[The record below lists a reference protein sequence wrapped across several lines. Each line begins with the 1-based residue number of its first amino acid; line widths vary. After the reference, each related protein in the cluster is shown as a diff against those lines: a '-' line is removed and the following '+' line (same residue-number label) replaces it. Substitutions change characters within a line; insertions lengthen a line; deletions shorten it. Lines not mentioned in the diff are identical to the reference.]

1 MTAPALTADE
11 MLLWH
16 TQTSDRLR
24 GLLEQHP
31 EALAF
36 PCDIA
41 KTSTLGGLL
50 QHIVAVELRYAERLA
65 GEPATEYD
73 TIPYGT
79 VAEVYATHDR
89 AMELYRKVLADSS
102 VNWDEEIE
110 FVTRSLGAMVATRK
124 AVFFHALT
132 HSIRHYAQITTL
144 LRQHE
149 ITMKFPLDYLFVA
162 ARRV

>member
-11 MLLWH
+11 MLKWH

-24 GLLEQHP
+24 ALLEQHP
-31 EALAF
+31 ESLAF

-41 KTSTLGGLL
+41 KVSTLGGLL

-73 TIPYGT
+73 KIPYGT
-79 VAEVYATHDR
+79 VAEVYTTHDR
-89 AMELYRKVLADSS
+89 AMDLYKKVLADDS

-110 FVTRSLGAMVATRK
+110 FVTRSLGTMVATRK

-132 HSIRHYAQITTL
+132 HAIRHYAQITTL
-144 LRQHE
+144 LRQHG
-149 ITMKFPLDYLFVA
+149 ITMQYPLDYLFVA